1 MPCSARCVS
10 RLARVVVRKTAKWA
24 ARRALQSSVRA
35 IRAAG
40 ERTADLG
47 RAALEATV
55 ERTPPV
61 QVSIDVAVPVNV
73 VWEEWMEL
81 AWLTE
86 GVHRIEDVERDGTT
100 LVGTTAGAHSREWVA
115 EILDERPQESFAWR
129 SEEGSDCAGLV
140 TFHRLVERLTRI
152 ELEIDVLPT
161 SPGEALTLSL
171 HLADRRAEADLR
183 RFKAH
188 VEFINPDIYEP
199 RVEQNGDTLESGLDQ
214 LEHERDH

>member
-1 MPCSARCVS
+1 
-10 RLARVVVRKTAKWA
+10 VVRKTARWA
-24 ARRALQSSVRA
+24 ARKALQSSVRA

-61 QVSIDVAVPVNV
+61 QVSIDVAVPANV

-100 LVGTTAGAHSREWVA
+100 LVGRTTGAHSREWVA

-129 SEEGSDCAGLV
+129 SEEGSDCAGLI

-152 ELEIDVLPT
+152 ELDIDVLPT
-161 SPGEALTLSL
+161 GPGEALRLSL
-171 HLADRRAEADLR
+171 QLARRRAEVDLR

-188 VEFINPDIYEP
+188 VEFINPDVYEA
-199 RVEQNGDTLESGLDQ
+199 RVEQNGATQKSGLDR
-214 LEHERDH
+214 LAYEADH